1 MEFVLIA
8 PLLVAVCVAVVHVG
22 AWGLAVTRA
31 NRIAFDAARDQA
43 YGVSRMQALDRARSR
58 LPDGA
63 TVVTRSAGWRAR
75 PAVEVEVR
83 VPVRIM
89 GWSTWASATSRMP
102 REP

>member
-1 MEFVLIA
+1 MA
-8 PLLVAVCVAVVHVG
+8 PLLVALCLAVIHVG
-22 AWGLAVTRA
+22 AWALAVTRA
-31 NRIAFDAARDQA
+31 NRVAADAARDQA
-43 YGVSRMQALDRARSR
+43 YGLSRATALHRARSR

-63 TVVTRSAGWRAR
+63 TIVARSAGWRAR

-89 GWSTWASATSRMP
+89 GWSAWATATSRVD